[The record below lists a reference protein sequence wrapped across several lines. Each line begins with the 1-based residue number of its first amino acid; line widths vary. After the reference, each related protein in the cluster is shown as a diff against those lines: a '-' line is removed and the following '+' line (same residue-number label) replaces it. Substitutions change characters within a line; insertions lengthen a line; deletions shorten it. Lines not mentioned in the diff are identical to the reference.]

1 MCRSFTT
8 ARNFHLTPVEGLT
21 DNSMSIILIMF
32 HGTGKDDAEQHWFTC
47 QVIWFFNKITDE
59 AQKIAQLETTLR
71 DRALQWNM
79 KYKRKCTNMRSQ
91 EFR

>member
-47 QVIWFFNKITDE
+47 
-59 AQKIAQLETTLR
+59 
-71 DRALQWNM
+71 
-79 KYKRKCTNMRSQ
+79 
-91 EFR
+91 